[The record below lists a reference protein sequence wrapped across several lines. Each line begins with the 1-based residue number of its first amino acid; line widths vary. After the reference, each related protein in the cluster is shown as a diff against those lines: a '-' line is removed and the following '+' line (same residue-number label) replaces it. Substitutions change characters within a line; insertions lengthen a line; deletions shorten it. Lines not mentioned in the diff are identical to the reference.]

1 MAADGGTERSKA
13 ALAEAEG
20 RGLECCAARGGARG
34 GARGLP
40 RAAEPGGMARAVVA
54 EGRGQGLRAANE
66 NRGSRQV

>member
-20 RGLECCAARGGARG
+20 RGLECCAARG